1 VRRLCLFALLV
12 AVLCVVLVA
21 PSSGAGPPLRMEV
34 PSPVEATSPAGASV
48 TYHVKA
54 YDPLL
59 ETPIFASCTGGSG
72 SGDFDVTIALP
83 IGSHTIHCEALLAD
97 LITIAAHDEPVTVE
111 DTTPPSF
118 SAVSN
123 VLASTSN
130 PAGVVVNYSEP
141 TATDLGESLTV
152 TCAPASGSTFV
163 IGTTPVD
170 CSASDG
176 RGNTGHAFFN
186 VIVTL
191 LDSEAPSFTTVPA
204 SSSNQA
210 TSAAGAPVSW
220 TIAASDNI
228 DPSPTISCTP
238 SSGST
243 FPLGTTPVSCTASDD
258 AGNTSAPVSFDV
270 SVVDTIAP
278 TLSLPGNQQVETE
291 NPSGTAVTYSASA
304 SDTVAGALSAGCSP
318 ASGATFP
325 VGTTTVNCSAND
337 GHGNTT
343 PGSFTVTV
351 VLVDHTAP
359 TFSGV
364 SGDISVEANGPGGS
378 IVNFPTPT
386 AADTLDG
393 PIAGVACS
401 PVSGST
407 FPIGTTTVT
416 CSASDSHGNSG
427 NASFN
432 VIVRDTTPP
441 TLIVPVPRSVYATTP
456 TGVPDTVAG
465 VNSFV
470 NGASA
475 TDIVDPS
482 PVVTENAPSFI
493 PVGTHSVIFTAR
505 DFSGNGVSREV
516 TLIVLPQPPEG
527 TPPLPVPPPTVT
539 PANVRNLTA
548 VSLNGAIRLRWQR
561 PAGVDHVVITRFV
574 GGTGQLV
581 YSGSAATYLDRGL
594 VNGTEYR
601 YVVASVDAAGNSSA
615 GVAIVAV
622 PRQNLLRS
630 PKDGARL
637 RKPPRLMWA
646 ANSEADYFNA
656 QLLQNGKKILSVWP
670 VKNAYQLKKS
680 WKFQGRKY
688 TLKPG
693 VYQWWVWPGFGARSA
708 VDYGELL
715 GTRTFR
721 IVR

>member
-1 VRRLCLFALLV
+1 VRRVWLFGLFV
-12 AVLCVVLVA
+12 AVLGVVLVA
-21 PSSGAGPPLRMEV
+21 PSSGAPPPLRLDV
-34 PSPVEATSPAGASV
+34 PTPVEATSPAGASV

-54 YDPLL
+54 YDPVSDN
-59 ETPIFASCTGGSG
+59 PISATCTGGSN
-72 SGDFDVTIALP
+72 SGDFDVTLTLP
-83 IGSHTIHCEALLAD
+83 IGSHTIHCDATLED
-97 LITIAAHDEPVTVE
+97 LSTVSEEKSVTVQ
-111 DTTPPSF
+111 DSTPPSF

-123 VLASTSN
+123 VLVSTSN
-130 PAGVVVNYSEP
+130 PLGVVVSYSEP

-152 TCAPASGSTFV
+152 SCSPASGATFL

-191 LDSEAPSFTTVPA
+191 VDNEAPTFTTVP
-204 SSSNQA
+204 SSSSSQA
-210 TSAAGAPVSW
+210 TSSAGAAVSW

-228 DPSPTISCTP
+228 DLSPTITCTP

-243 FPLGTTPVSCTASDD
+243 FPLGTTPVACTASDD

-270 SVVDTIAP
+270 SVVDTVAP

-318 ASGATFP
+318 ASGATFL

-364 SGDISVEANGPGGS
+364 SGDITVEANGPGGS
-378 IVNFPTPT
+378 IANFPTPT

-393 PIAGVACS
+393 PIAGVACA

-427 NASFN
+427 NASFQ

-441 TLIVPVPRSVYATTP
+441 TLVVPVARSVYATTP
-456 TGVPDTVAG
+456 TGVPDSVAG
-465 VNSFV
+465 VFSFV

-475 TDIVDPS
+475 TDIVDAN

-493 PVGTHSVIFTAR
+493 PVGTHSVVFTAR

-516 TLIVLPQPPEG
+516 TLIVLPQPPAG
-527 TPPLPVPPPTVT
+527 TPPLPIPPSSTT
-539 PANVRNLTA
+539 PPNVRNLTA
-548 VSLNGAIRLRWQR
+548 ASLNGAIRLRWQT
-561 PAGVDHVVITRFV
+561 PAGVDHVVVTRALGEAKQV
-574 GGTGQLV
+574 V
-581 YSGSAATYLDRGL
+581 YSGSATTYLDRGL

-601 YVVASVDAAGNSSA
+601 YVVSSVDAAGNSSA
-615 GVAIVAV
+615 GVAAVAV
-622 PRQNLLRS
+622 PRLNLLRS
-630 PKDGARL
+630 PKEGARL

-646 ANSEADYFNA
+646 ANAEADYFNA

-670 VKNAYQLKKS
+670 AKNAFQLKKS

-693 VYQWWVWPGFGARSA
+693 LYQWYVWPGFGARSA